1 MQRRLWFVSLVLVGL
16 IAVPAGVL
24 AQTTPGAEMTAPV
37 SGYRVVAEYPHDP
50 EAYTQGLV
58 FIDGVLYEGTG
69 LNGQS
74 SLRRVDLETGDVLQA
89 VELRPRYFGE
99 GIAVVEDGIFQLTW
113 QNGLAILFDRETF
126 EPVDTFS
133 YETEGWGLT
142 TDGERLIMSGGTNH
156 LVFRDLE
163 TFAVQGVVAVTDGEM
178 PVALLNELEYVNGEV
193 WANVYRTDFIARIDP
208 DTGTVVG
215 WIDLSGLLSEEDR
228 AGREIDVLNGI
239 AYDAASDRLF
249 VTGKLWPKL
258 YEIEVVP

>member
-1 MQRRLWFVSLVLVGL
+1 MPFRAWFVLVSIIGVIL
-16 IAVPAGVL
+16 APAAAL
-24 AQTTPGAEMTAPV
+24 AQTTTDSFTAPV

-58 FIDGVLYEGTG
+58 FVDGVLYEGTG
-69 LNGQS
+69 LNGES
-74 SLRRVDLETGDVLQA
+74 SLRRVDLETGEVEQA
-89 VELRPRYFGE
+89 VELRPRFFGE

-163 TFAVQGVVAVTDGEM
+163 TFEVLGVVAVTDGER
-178 PVALLNELEYVNGEV
+178 PVHLLNELEYVNGEV

-208 DTGTVVG
+208 ETGTVVG
-215 WIDLSGLLSEEDR
+215 WIDLTGLLSEEDR
-228 AGREIDVLNGI
+228 AGREVDVLNGI
-239 AYDAASDRLF
+239 AYDPASGRLF

-258 YEIEVVP
+258 YEIELVP